1 MATSFEWA
9 CKRTDVLARSLGL
22 PWGTSLAFRQEDS
35 TLVAECRHVRVA
47 EVVHVDID
55 FKLSPLRGEGHP
67 YDSKHAGQA
76 WSGSLFASRVKAVAQ
91 LDRN

>member
-1 MATSFEWA
+1 MGVQAHG
-9 CKRTDVLARSLGL
+9 CARSILGSSMGNFIGF
-22 PWGTSLAFRQEDS
+22 PSGGFA
-35 TLVAECRHVRVA
+35 LVAECRHVRIA
-47 EVVHVDID
+47 EVAHVDID

-91 LDRN
+91 LDRS